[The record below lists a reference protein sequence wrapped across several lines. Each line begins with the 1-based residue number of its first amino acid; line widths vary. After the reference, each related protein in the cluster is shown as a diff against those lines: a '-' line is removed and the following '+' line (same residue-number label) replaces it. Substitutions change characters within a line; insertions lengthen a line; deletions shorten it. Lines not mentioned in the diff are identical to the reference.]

1 MTQFSYAK
9 EVKERSKVAVI
20 LCVFVRLENLEMTL
34 NKIKDQ
40 TNKDFDFYICDN
52 SNKEQKVI
60 GLIKKHTPNLGVNL
74 SIKSY
79 KNEFK
84 QFSRFLLARDLAED
98 GYEKI
103 IFFDDDEILP
113 LTFIDECLTQYEP
126 GTVKTFWAHKIN
138 KIYKKKIKL
147 KNDEIGNY
155 AGTGGL
161 ICDSSIFLNEDFF
174 DCPEEYWIVDD
185 LWLSFYLLKY
195 TDYKIKALKTD
206 IKFINDAK
214 ATFLKLK
221 QLKQEF
227 SEEFI
232 IPESEGIDPLE

>member
-147 KNDEIGNY
+147 ENDEIGNY

-174 DCPEEYWIVDD
+174 DCPEEYWIIDD

>member
-161 ICDSSIFLNEDFF
+161 ICDSSIFLN
-174 DCPEEYWIVDD
+174 
-185 LWLSFYLLKY
+185 
-195 TDYKIKALKTD
+195 
-206 IKFINDAK
+206 
-214 ATFLKLK
+214 
-221 QLKQEF
+221 
-227 SEEFI
+227 
-232 IPESEGIDPLE
+232 

>member
-1 MTQFSYAK
+1 LTDFYYSK
-9 EVKERSKVAVI
+9 EVKEKSRVAVI
-20 LCVFVRLENLEMTL
+20 LCLFVRLENLNMTL
-34 NKIKDQ
+34 EKLQNQ
-40 TNKDFDFYICDN
+40 TNKNFDLYISDN
-52 SNKEQKVI
+52 SNNTNKVI
-60 GLIKKHTPNLGVNL
+60 GLIKKFAPDIGLNV
-74 SIKSY
+74 SIRSDR
-79 KNEFK
+79 NNFK
-84 QFSRFLLARDLAED
+84 QFSRFLLARDLAQE
-98 GYEKI
+98 GYEKV

-147 KNDEIGNY
+147 ENDEIGNY

-185 LWLSFYLLKY
+185 LWLSFYLLKH

>member
-174 DCPEEYWIVDD
+174 DCPEEYWIIDD

>member
-1 MTQFSYAK
+1 MTQFLYAK

-60 GLIKKHTPNLGVNL
+60 GLIKKHTTNLGVNL

-147 KNDEIGNY
+147 ENDEIGNY

-174 DCPEEYWIVDD
+174 DCPEEYWIIDD